1 MKNNKE
7 EGKVQQ
13 NKKKKEKMLFSAA
26 YELFTT
32 KGANN
37 TAIDDIVKKAGV
49 AKGTFYLYFKDKY
62 DIIDRL
68 ILDKSAQLINEAV
81 EEMNK
86 VGLKNFKE
94 KTLFFIN
101 YVITYFKKN
110 KLMLK
115 LINKNFSTGLFK
127 RAAINTDS
135 NAHTEIQEIFKLFI
149 ENLVDN
155 GMDEEEAEIALFMVF
170 ELVGSVC
177 YSSIILKEPKD
188 IDEIKPILFKNV
200 LKIMEI

>member
-7 EGKVQQ
+7 EGKVQK

-135 NAHTEIQEIFKLFI
+135 NTHTEIQEIFKLFI